1 MIGET
6 GFAVLLIGFWLAEF
20 AFAALVTY
28 WFVGEGFSDDE
39 DVESGPRSLESS
51 GYTLRSLAM
60 WGGFFVVLL
69 AMITLGA

>member
-6 GFAVLLIGFWLAEF
+6 GFTVLLVGFWLAEF

-39 DVESGPRSLESS
+39 DSEGGPKPLESR
-51 GYTLRSLAM
+51 GYTLRSLAL

-69 AMITLGA
+69 GMIVFGA